1 MDNMEGNLTVGDDLQ
16 KALSSARTSKDSY
29 QKLVEST
36 PIPAT
41 KQIFQDMVNDM
52 QRHIDQLDYRIQTVS
67 QADQFDKSN

>member
-1 MDNMEGNLTVGDDLQ
+1 MDNMEGNLAVADDLQ
-16 KALSSARTSKDSY
+16 KALSSAHTSKDSY

-41 KQIFQDMVNDM
+41 KRIFQDMVNDM